1 MVKFLTSHCVI
12 ICFLNSTTQRGYLYP
27 SQLRKIEAHIRRR
40 LRSRVVSQQKR
51 KRHLYR
57 TLVKRGVPVRQAA
70 KGVFSNK
77 KRWALSNIRAVTKAY
92 PNRWFIKEL
101 GQEIRSDR
109 KLVHWFDVSLSR
121 CSS

>member
-1 MVKFLTSHCVI
+1 MT
-12 ICFLNSTTQRGYLYP
+12 YYP

-40 LRSRVVSQQKR
+40 LRSRIVSQQKR

-57 TLVKRGVPVRQAA
+57 NLVKRGVPVRQAA

-77 KRWALSNIRAVTKAY
+77 KRWALSNIRAVTRAY
-92 PNRWFIKEL
+92 PNRWFIKNL

-109 KLVHWFDVSLSR
+109 KLVHWFDVSLWIR
-121 CSS
+121 LT